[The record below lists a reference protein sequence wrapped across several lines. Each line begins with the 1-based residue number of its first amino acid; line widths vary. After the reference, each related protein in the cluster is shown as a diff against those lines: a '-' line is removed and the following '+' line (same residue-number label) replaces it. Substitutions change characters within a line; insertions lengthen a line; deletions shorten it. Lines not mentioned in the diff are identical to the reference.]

1 MYNNH
6 KMYKGGSIYSPR
18 TANVIRYSGL
28 FIPIVLITYG
38 VLIQFD
44 IIRIQHTIDNVGL
57 FLICFWWLLVS
68 IFQFFIPIQ
77 SRIDAALRLITYH
90 LLAGSYLLF
99 VSGIASPF
107 AGFWLL
113 LMIGSYVFFSERGL
127 QLSTFAFIFLVAVD
141 ILFWH
146 NISAVI
152 AAYDLVALVVILII
166 SIVTMSVTRSQE
178 VTKETLNQI
187 KAQELLQR
195 DRVMTIVNN
204 MTDAV
209 LSVDTAGIIRVYN
222 AASLNLLDTNDSLNG
237 HHVDEILSLT
247 NKDNAEVSLY
257 KELQVV
263 KTVIKRDDLYYGFDD
278 GEKIRLELTYSPI
291 RNSFSRTKKSESHDG
306 YIIIMRDVTKS
317 KSLEEERDEFIS
329 VISHELR
336 TPITIAEGTIS
347 NVQVM
352 MEHPD
357 ITHDMLKDAVNV
369 AHDQIIFLANMVNDL
384 SALSRAERGV
394 ADSAEDI
401 DIKEL
406 AHKLHDKYSES
417 AKAKD
422 LHLDLDLS
430 AKLTSVHASRL
441 YLEEMLQNFITNS
454 IKYTKKG
461 GVKIIIKQSA
471 GEVFFSIKDTGIGIS
486 KSDQA
491 KIFHKFYRSED
502 YRTRETGG
510 TGLGLYVAA
519 KLAHKLGTKIDVT
532 SRLNFGS
539 TFSFTLPE
547 AK

>member
-6 KMYKGGSIYSPR
+6 KMYKGGTIYSPR
-18 TANVIRYSGL
+18 AASVIRYAGL
-28 FIPIVLITYG
+28 IIPILLITYG
-38 VLIQFD
+38 VLIQFN
-44 IIRIQHTIDNVGL
+44 IINVQHAIDN
-57 FLICFWWLLVS
+57 FSFFSICFWWLVIS
-68 IFQFFIPIQ
+68 IVQFSIPIK
-77 SRIDAALRLITYH
+77 SRLDILLRLTAYH
-90 LLAGSYLLF
+90 LLAGAYLLF
-99 VSGIASPF
+99 VSGIASPLS
-107 AGFWLL
+107 GFWLL
-113 LMIGSYVFFSERGL
+113 LMLGSYVYFSERGL
-127 QLSTFAFIFLVAVD
+127 QLSTFAFILLIAID
-141 ILFWH
+141 ISLKH
-146 NISAVI
+146 SSGLASIT
-152 AAYDLVALVVILII
+152 YDLVALIAILVI

-178 VTKETLNQI
+178 VTKEALKQS
-187 KAQELLQR
+187 KAQESLQR
-195 DRVMTIVNN
+195 DRVITIVNN

-209 LSVDTAGIIRVYN
+209 LSVDMEGIIRVYN

-237 HHVDEILSLT
+237 HHIDEILPLT
-247 NKDNAEVSLY
+247 DKDNSDISLFKEV
-257 KELQVV
+257 QAT
-263 KTVIKRDDLYYGFDD
+263 KTVIKRDDTYFTFDD
-278 GEKIRLELTYSPI
+278 GEKMRLEITYSPI
-291 RNSFSRTKKSESHDG
+291 RSSYSRSKKSETHDG
-306 YIIIMRDVTKS
+306 YIIIMRDVTKA

-369 AHDQIIFLANMVNDL
+369 AHDQVIFLANMVNDL

-394 ADSAEDI
+394 ADNAEDI

-406 AHKLHDKYSES
+406 ANRLHDKYSES

-430 AKLTSVHASRL
+430 AKLGKVHVSRL

-461 GVKIIIKQSA
+461 GVKIIVKQSD
-471 GEVFFSIKDTGIGIS
+471 GEVTFSIKDTGIGIS

-502 YRTRETGG
+502 YRTRETSG

>member
-6 KMYKGGSIYSPR
+6 KMYKGGTIYSPR
-18 TANVIRYSGL
+18 AASVIRYSGL
-28 FIPIVLITYG
+28 IIPILLITYG
-38 VLIQFD
+38 VLIQFN
-44 IIRIQHTIDNVGL
+44 IINVQHAIDN
-57 FLICFWWLLVS
+57 FSFFSICFWWLVIS
-68 IFQFFIPIQ
+68 IVQFSIPIK
-77 SRIDAALRLITYH
+77 SRLDILLRLTAYH
-90 LLAGSYLLF
+90 LLAGAYLLF
-99 VSGIASPF
+99 VSGIASPLS
-107 AGFWLL
+107 GFWLL
-113 LMIGSYVFFSERGL
+113 LMLGSYVYFSERGL
-127 QLSTFAFIFLVAVD
+127 QLSTFAFILLIAID
-141 ILFWH
+141 ISLKH
-146 NISAVI
+146 SSGLASIT
-152 AAYDLVALVVILII
+152 YDLVALIAILVI

-178 VTKETLNQI
+178 VTKEALKQS
-187 KAQELLQR
+187 KAQESLQR
-195 DRVMTIVNN
+195 DRVITIVNN

-209 LSVDTAGIIRVYN
+209 LSVDMEGIIRVYN

-237 HHVDEILSLT
+237 HHIDEILPLT
-247 NKDNAEVSLY
+247 DKDNSDISLFKEV
-257 KELQVV
+257 QAT
-263 KTVIKRDDLYYGFDD
+263 KTVIKRDDTYFTFDD
-278 GEKIRLELTYSPI
+278 GEKMRLEITYSPI
-291 RNSFSRTKKSESHDG
+291 RSSYSRSKKSETHDG
-306 YIIIMRDVTKS
+306 YIIIMRDVTKA

-369 AHDQIIFLANMVNDL
+369 AHDQVIFLANMVNDL

-394 ADSAEDI
+394 ADNAEDI

-406 AHKLHDKYSES
+406 ANRLHDKYSES

-430 AKLTSVHASRL
+430 AKLGKVHVSRL

-461 GVKIIIKQSA
+461 GVKIIVKQSD
-471 GEVFFSIKDTGIGIS
+471 GEVTFSIKDTGIGIS

-502 YRTRETGG
+502 YRTRETSG

-547 AK
+547 VK